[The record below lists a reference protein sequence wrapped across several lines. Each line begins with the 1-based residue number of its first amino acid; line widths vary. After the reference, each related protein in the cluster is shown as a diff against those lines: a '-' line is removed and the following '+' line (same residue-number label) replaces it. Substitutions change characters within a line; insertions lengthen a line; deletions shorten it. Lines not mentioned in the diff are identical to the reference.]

1 MNLPFKSTV
10 DVAVVGAGVAG
21 LVTALALSRLRPDR
35 KLCLLGLS
43 AGGDQVLTLTPRS
56 MAFLEGLGLQL
67 RGKAQ
72 AVHQM
77 RVFSGSELSF
87 DAADSGM
94 VALAWVI
101 RQSEIQQQLEQLL
114 AQHGVARQSRSLDTM
129 TLLPSLARRRVL
141 EVPGAEGVAALH
153 VSASLWVAAD
163 GGQSGLRALAG
174 IAAER
179 HPYPQTA
186 LVAQWR
192 IPGLDA
198 YCAYQWFGDHGV
210 LALLPMGEQ
219 RYCMI
224 WSAPHVAPNDLAS
237 LLLAASP
244 TELGERLG
252 QVIAEFQCELLAP
265 LRSFPLSRVRAESMV
280 ADRLA
285 LVGDAGHLIHPLAG
299 QGLNLGLADA
309 QALVETLVALP
320 PSADVGD
327 AIVLRR
333 YARARAEPVAL
344 MLGLTHALQK
354 GFEAPTRPK
363 AADQVWRAARE
374 LGWKGVQLAQP
385 LKQAL
390 IRRASI

>member
-21 LVTALALSRLRPDR
+21 LATALALSRHRPDR
-35 KLCLLGLS
+35 KLCVLGLS

-56 MAFLEGLGLQL
+56 MSFLEGLGLQL
-67 RGKAQ
+67 RHKAQ

-77 RVFSGSELSF
+77 RVFSGSALSF

-94 VALAWVI
+94 VALAWVVP
-101 RQSEIQQQLEQLL
+101 QSEIQQQLEHVL
-114 AQHGVARQSRSLDTM
+114 AQHGVARQSRPLEAM
-129 TLLPSLARRRVL
+129 KLHPSSERRRVL
-141 EVPGAEGVAALH
+141 EVPGAEVPGAEGHSALQ

-163 GGQSGLRALAG
+163 GGQSELRKQAGL
-174 IAAER
+174 AAER
-179 HPYPQTA
+179 HLYAQTA
-186 LVAQWR
+186 LVAHWR
-192 IPGLDA
+192 IPGLDGH
-198 YCAYQWFGDHGV
+198 CAYQWFGDHGV
-210 LALLPMGEQ
+210 LALLPMGKQ
-219 RYCMI
+219 RFCMI
-224 WSAPHVAPNDLAS
+224 WSAPNSPPNDLAGQ
-237 LLLAASP
+237 LLAATD
-244 TELGERLG
+244 TELAERLG
-252 QVIAEFQCELLAP
+252 RVISDPHCELLGV
-265 LRSFPLSRVRAESMV
+265 LRSFPLSRLRPEALV

-309 QALVETLVALP
+309 QALVDT
-320 PSADVGD
+320 ADVGD

-333 YARARAEPVAL
+333 YARSRAEPIAL

-354 GFEAPTRPK
+354 GFEAPSRPN
-363 AADQVWRAARE
+363 ALDSVWRVARE
-374 LGWKGVQLAQP
+374 LGWKGVNLAQP